1 MFLFRRAVCCIS
13 LISAALILN
22 VNLAAGVE
30 GTVTANVL
38 NVRVRP
44 GTKHTVVAQL
54 EKGEK
59 VDVIRME
66 EGWYEIAAP
75 KTADVWVA
83 AAFIKDGIVQKELM
97 LRSGPSIA
105 YSPYGTLFPGQKVEI
120 LDKSRESWVRIA
132 VTEGLTAWVSGEYII
147 ILPEDALKLAGIS
160 PDGDKPEQHFVP
172 TDKRAV
178 PEKKIIKEKRVD
190 AKVAASSELPFAAS
204 KSKTVS
210 MEGILVPLDSDA
222 VYVTHAIAS
231 RVNKE
236 YFPLCYIR
244 AEKLNLKLWEG
255 KKVQVT
261 GRERWVKG
269 WQRPV
274 VEIDMIDPLW

>member
-1 MFLFRRAVCCIS
+1 MCLLKRTAFCIFS
-13 LISAALILN
+13 ISSIVILN
-22 VNLAAGVE
+22 VNSSAGVE

-54 EKGEK
+54 KKGEK
-59 VDVIRME
+59 VDVIRLE
-66 EGWYEIAAP
+66 QGWYEITAP
-75 KTADVWVA
+75 KTAAVWAA
-83 AAFIKDGIVQKELM
+83 AAFIKDGVVEKELT
-97 LRSGPSIA
+97 LRSGPSVA
-105 YSPYGTLFPGQKVEI
+105 YSPYGTISPGRKVEI
-120 LDKSRESWVRIA
+120 LDKSRKDWLRIA
-132 VTEGLTAWVSGEYII
+132 APEGITAWASGEYIA
-147 ILPEDALKLAGIS
+147 ILPENAARLVGTSPLEEKKPEDIVLTKKTAQKITDEKIVDIQAAGSLKLPFTG
-160 PDGDKPEQHFVP
+160 
-172 TDKRAV
+172 
-178 PEKKIIKEKRVD
+178 
-190 AKVAASSELPFAAS
+190 SEG
-204 KSKTVS
+204 KTVS
-210 MEGILVPLDSDA
+210 MEGFLVPLDPAA

-261 GRERWVKG
+261 GKERWVKG

-274 VEIDMIDPLW
+274 VEIDMINPLW